1 MNNPN
6 QTTNH
11 THREPEQPLGVLACI
26 TAGFEI
32 TARRPWLLLL
42 PVLLDLFLWLGPRLS
57 VAPLLAEVKAT
68 IPPEAVGNSTN
79 YQILQETLDQLS
91 GQFNLFGTLSPGPL
105 VGLPTL
111 MRTRMMRTDAPAA
124 NPWGLRPTWTVASLA
139 GLWGYAF
146 LFGMIGLAL
155 NVLYLRQVGQ
165 SVIQET
171 ESALPGPG
179 SPIALWIQL
188 CVSVLVALPMALL
201 ITMPMALAVSG
212 LLTPGLGSILSL
224 VLLSFIFYVVFHLVF
239 VVPGL
244 VQLRKPLLRAVWESA
259 LLVQVDFM
267 RVLALVLIILGVT
280 AGLNFVWSLPEP
292 TSWATL
298 VGIGGHAFVATA
310 LTVALFVFY
319 QERLGYLQ
327 ALQQARATRPAHSHV
342 GD

>member
-6 QTTNH
+6 QTTNQ
-11 THREPEQPLGVLACI
+11 TYREPEQPLGVLACI

-42 PVLLDLFLWLGPRLS
+42 PILLDLFLWLGPRLS
-57 VAPLLAEVKAT
+57 MAPLLAEIKIAL
-68 IPPEAVGNSTN
+68 PPEVVGNGTN

-111 MRTRMMRTDAPAA
+111 MRTRMMRTDDLAA
-124 NPWGLRPTWTVASLA
+124 NPLGSRPAWTVSSLA

-146 LFGMIGLAL
+146 LLGMIGLAL
-155 NVLYLRQVGQ
+155 NVLYLRQIGQ

-171 ESALPGPG
+171 ERALPGPG
-179 SPIALWIQL
+179 SAVALWIQL
-188 CVSVLVALPMALL
+188 CVSVLVALPIALL
-201 ITMPMALAVSG
+201 ITMPLALTASG
-212 LLTPGLGSILSL
+212 LLTPGLGSIFSL
-224 VLLSFIFYVVFHLVF
+224 ILLSFVFYVVFHLIF
-239 VVPGL
+239 VIPGL

-267 RVLALVLIILGVT
+267 RALALVLIILGVT
-280 AGLNFVWSLPEP
+280 AGLNFVWSLPDP

-327 ALQQARATRPAHSHV
+327 AIQQARATRPAHSHV